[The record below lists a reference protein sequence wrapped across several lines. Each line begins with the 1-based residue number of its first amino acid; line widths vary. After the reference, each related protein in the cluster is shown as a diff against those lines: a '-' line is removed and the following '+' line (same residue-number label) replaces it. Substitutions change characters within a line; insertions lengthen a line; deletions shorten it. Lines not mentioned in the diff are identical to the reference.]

1 MSENDSFDP
10 YEKWLGIPPEEQPA
24 DHYRLLGLERF
35 ESDAAKITKAADQQ
49 MVHIRTFQ
57 TGPRG
62 AMTQKILNEISA
74 SRICLTDDE
83 SRGEYDRH
91 LRGEP
96 AEVNVDIAP
105 PTTTVD
111 PMAPMGSAMAV
122 DPMAPVGAP
131 MAGPPVPGGMPGGG
145 GDPMAPVAV
154 PATPVVPNP
163 PMTPVASPSTPTSPA
178 TPQFGSAP
186 NPGPQGPGP
195 QGSGPQIPGPL
206 GSPQLAV
213 SPGATSGLQTSPTRR
228 RRKGS
233 LVGMLLMT
241 VIAIGAVAGAV
252 WGIGQVMKRNADVT
266 AGDDEEQADP
276 KEGDDQDNNVS
287 TSDSATH
294 VMQEADGGVNLSP
307 VMAKLNG
314 SGLVL
319 KSDGL
324 DSIVSQWTSQDQ
336 WVEWH
341 FRIVRTGLFQV
352 EITYASTSTGEIIV
366 EVGGQK
372 KQLDLRDSKGEEKF
386 VVDLIQMRID
396 TPGEHKLIIRPA
408 SIGGSQLMR
417 LKSVRLTP
425 RDVK

>member
-10 YEKWLGIPPEEQPA
+10 YEKWLGIPPEELPA

-35 ESDAAKITKAADQQ
+35 ESDVAKITQAADQQ

-62 AMTQKILNEISA
+62 ALTQKILNEISA
-74 SRICLTDDE
+74 SRICLTEDD
-83 SRGEYDRH
+83 SRDEYDRH

-96 AEVNVDIAP
+96 AEVNIDVAP
-105 PTTTVD
+105 PTPTID
-111 PMAPMGSAMAV
+111 PMAPMGTAMAV
-122 DPMAPVGAP
+122 DPMAPIGAP
-131 MAGPPVPGGMPGGG
+131 MVGPPVPGGMPSGA

-154 PATPVVPNP
+154 PTA
-163 PMTPVASPSTPTSPA
+163 PA
-178 TPQFGSAP
+178 VPQFGSAQAP
-186 NPGPQGPGP
+186 APQAPAP
-195 QGSGPQIPGPL
+195 QAPAPQTSAPQTSALQTSALQTSALL

-213 SPGATSGLQTSPTRR
+213 SPRATSGIQTAPTRR
-228 RRKGS
+228 GRKGS
-233 LVGMLLMT
+233 LIGMLLVT
-241 VIAIGAVAGAV
+241 VVSIGAVAGAV
-252 WGIGQVMKRNADVT
+252 WGIGQAVKRNNAA
-266 AGDDEEQADP
+266 AGDDEQLGDR
-276 KEGDDQDNNVS
+276 KDDDQEDISVS

-324 DSIVSQWTSQDQ
+324 DSVVSQWTSQDQ
-336 WVEWH
+336 WVAWH

-372 KQLDLRDSKGEEKF
+372 KQLDLRDSKGEDSF
-386 VVDLIQMRID
+386 VVDLIQMRLD
-396 TPGEHKLIIRPA
+396 TPGEQKLVIRPA
-408 SIGGSQLMR
+408 SIQGSQLMR

-425 RDVK
+425 RDLK